1 MAGKSPKS
9 LAGFSCAL
17 FFLLGNLHGEIINR
31 KHLLFH
37 FDKVEISGEIS
48 VFIEPGKR
56 NREME
61 IFADQEIID
70 SVGFRVSNRTLF
82 IEANNT
88 YTFKR
93 RIPFIGLS
101 ATRSFPVEISINI
114 ESLKEV
120 SVRGK
125 SSLSLHGIESESFQF
140 NFESTGNAHIN
151 EMKSPDLKIM
161 HRGAGD
167 VSLRGSKVDM
177 LELKISGTGNLAAE
191 ELFIDQAKV
200 IHTGRGLVTL
210 APNIWLDAKILGTGN
225 IRLLEKPD
233 GMVLHREENAGHLI
247 QEYEY
252 KEED

>member
-9 LAGFSCAL
+9 LAGFYCAL

-37 FDKVEISGEIS
+37 FDKVEILGEVS

-56 NREME
+56 NREMQ

-70 SVGFRVSNRTLF
+70 SVGFKVSNRTLF
-82 IEANNT
+82 VEANNT

-93 RIPFIGLS
+93 RIPFIGVS
-101 ATRSFPVEISINI
+101 ATRSFPVEIIISI
-114 ESLKEV
+114 ESLREV
-120 SVRGK
+120 SVGGQ

-151 EMKSPDLKIM
+151 EMKCTDLKVM
-161 HRGAGD
+161 HRGAGE

-177 LELKISGTGNLAAE
+177 LELKISSTGNLSAE

-200 IHTGRGLVTL
+200 IHAGSGLVTL
-210 APNIWLDAKILGTGN
+210 APNLWLDAKILGTGN

-233 GMVLHREENAGHLI
+233 GMVLHRDENAGYLI
-247 QEYEY
+247 QEYEN
-252 KEED
+252 KEVD